1 MASLRIVK
9 KDIDFLIS
17 EVISDCWV
25 FMYINPDKKTD
36 DAVAVINDAVALRNE
51 LYNRV
56 NQRPAENAK
65 KHFKAINMDLL
76 KGVDELF
83 VRVSNLT
90 K

>member
-36 DAVAVINDAVALRNE
+36 DAVSVINDAVALRNE